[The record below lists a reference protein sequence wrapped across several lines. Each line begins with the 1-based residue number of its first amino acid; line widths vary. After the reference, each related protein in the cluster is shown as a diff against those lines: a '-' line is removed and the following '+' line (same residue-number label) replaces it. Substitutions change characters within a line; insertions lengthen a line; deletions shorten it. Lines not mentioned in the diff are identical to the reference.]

1 MGCNVKKLMPRNIAE
16 HHDDILLNY
25 ANTNQRFCEDTNQI
39 NSIIVTKDKSALSV
53 SIMIKL
59 ISDISGIIEFV
70 G

>member
-1 MGCNVKKLMPRNIAE
+1 M
-16 HHDDILLNY
+16 NY